1 MARANGLD
9 NMSYADLLTLQEKVA
24 AAIIA
29 RKAEDAKATK
39 DQLRAYAEKAGFRL
53 EELFGKRGS
62 KGSGVAKYRNPK
74 DASQTW
80 TGRGR
85 KPNWLIDAVKK
96 GAKIS
101 LLRSSHRPRRNNWAR
116 PVSFNGRWVYM
127 GPLLRLAPP
136 EQDQP
141 SPGFVACQE
150 ASRSPYRPGASFLR
164 ADQFAKTTADSPY
177 LL

>member
-1 MARANGLD
+1 
-9 NMSYADLLTLQEKVA
+9 MSYADLLTLQRESRCRHHRA
-24 AAIIA
+24 QG
-29 RKAEDAKATK
+29 RRDAKATK

-96 GAKIS
+96 GAKIE
-101 LLRSSHRPRRNNWAR
+101 
-116 PVSFNGRWVYM
+116 SF
-127 GPLLRLAPP
+127 
-136 EQDQP
+136 EI
-141 SPGFVACQE
+141 
-150 ASRSPYRPGASFLR
+150 
-164 ADQFAKTTADSPY
+164 
-177 LL
+177 